1 MMIMMMTYHFRRL
14 KNTLIVIFITS
25 ALSACNINDD
35 IDDTNKDIV
44 INNNIT
50 YLLEQN
56 KLLKSDINALKSKL
70 NFQEEKS
77 VKENNNNFKRIAKLQ
92 SDIAALQKNKDY
104 LKKITKLQSD
114 ITKLQESISA
124 NKKSILANKKTAKD
138 KVLTSDLDLMQG
150 IIDGALIKINNINK
164 ANKDDLSSLNL
175 SIKNLENKLN
185 LKVEKTTLAEIQ
197 KKQIDENTKFQNN
210 IKEYMK
216 DQKVS
221 LDYLAE
227 IKKDLKNENLKFASS
242 IEKKFKS
249 IKDENLK
256 FESNIENKFKAIA
269 DRNIKELKNII
280 SKTNEK
286 LHSFINEFYM
296 FKKEYENNAKTKVN
310 SEKYQKTLIKAVKD
324 IKDKFKDM
332 DVISKDVS
340 NIKSSCAKMNSI
352 IIGFTKNMDSNK
364 EYIETELKRLKSNVG
379 ELRLKDFIKNSSDN

>member
-1 MMIMMMTYHFRRL
+1 MMMMTYRFRIL

-35 IDDTNKDIV
+35 IDDTNKDTV

-56 KLLKSDINALKSKL
+56 KLLNSDINALKSKL

-92 SDIAALQKNKDY
+92 SDIAKLQENKDY

-124 NKKSILANKKTAKD
+124 NKKSILANEKTTKD

-242 IEKKFKS
+242 IEKKFKG

-280 SKTNEK
+280 SRTNEK

-296 FKKEYENNAKTKVN
+296 FKKEYEHNAKTKVN

-332 DVISKDVS
+332 DVISKDVG

-352 IIGFTKNMDSNK
+352 IIGFTKSMDSNK

>member
-1 MMIMMMTYHFRRL
+1 MMMTYHFRRL

-35 IDDTNKDIV
+35 IDDANKDTV

-77 VKENNNNFKRIAKLQ
+77 VKENNNNFKRVAKLQ
-92 SDIAALQKNKDY
+92 SDIAALQENKDY

-124 NKKSILANKKTAKD
+124 NKKSILANKKTTKG
-138 KVLTSDLDLMQG
+138 KDLDLMQG

-175 SIKNLENKLN
+175 SIRNLENKLN

-242 IEKKFKS
+242 IEKKFKG

-256 FESNIENKFKAIA
+256 FESNIENKFKAMA

-280 SKTNEK
+280 SRTNEK
-286 LHSFINEFYM
+286 LHSFMNEFYM
-296 FKKEYENNAKTKVN
+296 FKKEYEHNTKTKVN

-324 IKDKFKDM
+324 IKDKFKNM

-379 ELRLKDFIKNSSDN
+379 ELRLKDFIKNSSDD